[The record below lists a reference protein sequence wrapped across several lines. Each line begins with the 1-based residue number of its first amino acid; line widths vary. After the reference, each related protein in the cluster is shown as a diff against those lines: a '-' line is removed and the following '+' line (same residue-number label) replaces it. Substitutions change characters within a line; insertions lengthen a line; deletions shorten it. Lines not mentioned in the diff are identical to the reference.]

1 MIIQTITTP
10 VGQLEAIWTE
20 QGTLHSCEFADADR
34 LPTKLER
41 AANSVDT
48 RDSQATDSQATD
60 VVPGDLGP
68 EQQLL
73 AECLSEYFHTGRL
86 EWDLAN
92 LDWRGITP
100 FHREVLERC
109 AQIPA
114 GQTLTYGELA
124 ARAGR
129 PRAAR
134 AVGSAMARNR
144 WPLIVPCHRVV
155 GSDGRLTGYSG
166 SGGIETKRRLLG
178 LEAGELVSPTR

>member
-20 QGTLHSCEFADADR
+20 QGTLHSCEFADAER
-34 LPTKLER
+34 PPTKLEQ
-41 AANSVDT
+41 AASSVDS
-48 RDSQATDSQATD
+48 RDSQATG
-60 VVPGDLGP
+60 VEPGELRP

-73 AECLSEYFHTGRL
+73 AACLSEYFHTGRL
-86 EWDLAN
+86 EWDLAS

-166 SGGIETKRRLLG
+166 TGGIETKRRLLG
-178 LEAGELVSPTR
+178 LEAGELLSLTG